1 MFKDS
6 IFVLFYF
13 SYIQS
18 NLSLLVVRRQESF
31 LSETRI
37 KVKTPKNPVSSGR
50 TLTGLLV
57 FLPLDAC
64 LNTRSHSTLTKWV
77 DQSVFFLNTRS
88 AGRCRF
94 LAHSAFLQVRV
105 DSGIQEGSDIS
116 IYYDPMISKV
126 SDIYW
131 IQNVTIQFQSLF
143 VSDLWRRS
151 LLHRWLLVRR
161 LSQTPFTRGPHTA
174 VGQTSK
180 SPLSVTVNK
189 FLCFLHLIL
198 TKKDKYNDKNEKVE
212 RCQSCTLTALSQAFS
227 KSHDIT
233 MPEVRQLSGWQQK
246 SVTYSNQGL

>member
-18 NLSLLVVRRQESF
+18 NLSLLVVRQQESF

-50 TLTGLLV
+50 TLTSLLV

-126 SDIYW
+126 SDILDTKCNHSVPKF
-131 IQNVTIQFQSLF
+131 ICI
-143 VSDLWRRS
+143 RS
-151 LLHRWLLVRR
+151 LKEVAA
-161 LSQTPFTRGPHTA
+161 SQMTAGKTAVANSLYSWATYSRGP
-174 VGQTSK
+174 
-180 SPLSVTVNK
+180 
-189 FLCFLHLIL
+189 
-198 TKKDKYNDKNEKVE
+198 D
-212 RCQSCTLTALSQAFS
+212 
-227 KSHDIT
+227 
-233 MPEVRQLSGWQQK
+233 
-246 SVTYSNQGL
+246 